1 MAIQY
6 TQAFNGGEL
15 SRRVDGRSDFDVY
28 RVGCRKL
35 DNFIVLDQGGVE
47 RRAGTEFIRLAG
59 TAASTASGSSAARMI
74 EFDFSSD
81 IKYVIELGQDYAN
94 IHYESDGTSY
104 IVQVTE
110 TDNINYTAAE
120 LRTVQFTR
128 RYDTLVLSCPTK
140 QTMLLER
147 TSIAPAFRIRE
158 IAYVYPPLMDKNS
171 TDITINPTA
180 PTDVYTGTT
189 TLVANSDIFFDGMAN
204 AHWAIDHRRLPASK
218 DISLTVSSGTT
229 KQYSDFMDVSFSQWS
244 YEDTGTFEGIIE
256 IERRVA
262 GASTVGYVTIG
273 NTSSGPARNFKF
285 ASDVP
290 EDANT
295 QIRIAYTRTTG
306 SFTGTLTADNF
317 YHKGLVKITD
327 VKGAGE
333 SPTGISYASGASGGT
348 LTFTFA
354 NASAPDELS
363 TNDYVTILGVTRD
376 GAAFD
381 LTTKQITNVDASAN
395 TFDIIGVGSGGYTF
409 ALTSSAIIESS
420 SRAAATVVSMMD
432 NAESDPS
439 ETKHWY
445 ESAFSTYRGFSPTSE
460 FFENRLWLGGSKDE
474 PADLFGSV
482 FDDIFNFLPGSLS
495 TDAIKRKIDSP
506 EEPKW
511 LEGKR
516 FLFLG
521 TTGTAVSIRSAN
533 QDELITQSNITT
545 LVENAYG
552 SAALQAEI
560 VNDVIVYVQRDKLKL
575 RELVYSQNQD
585 TFLSND
591 LNILSTDITESGVQE
606 MFIQKEP
613 SQLVWCIKDDGNACV
628 MTYDRGQN
636 VRAWTNITTDGDIFS
651 GAAIHDTGEDVVW
664 VCVNRGT
671 TSSPKYCIEKF
682 HLRKDLNWYVDSGKE
697 FQGTGSKSGNAKN
710 DISEDYLTINIT
722 GHGYSTGDFVNI
734 ESSTYSDLTGNNYE
748 VEKVDDNNFFL
759 RIIGTTT
766 KVPVKEFS
774 VSGTTRVN
782 GSYLLD
788 RGFGDLGDLNTRYT
802 KSGTEPGPG
811 FIGFTPSQR
820 YISLRWLITQPTD
833 PEASDDFAGAGVNFV
848 WDVSWGS
855 SSEMGG
861 GSFADG
867 SDRAITVKQV
877 NNKVTG
883 LDHLDGK
890 TVQVLVDDNYVAD
903 KVVSSGTVTVDEYGA
918 KVTAGLPYIS
928 TLQPMPIEP
937 ALMNKLSQSRV
948 KAAVK
953 IIVRFF
959 KTKGAAVGEAGKQ
972 LTTYSVLNTQDALG
986 QTLEVKSGQQRFFT
1000 ASDYDREKLIE
1011 VRQDLPYPMTVL
1023 SIATHINAE
1032 GA

>member
-1 MAIQY
+1 
-6 TQAFNGGEL
+6 
-15 SRRVDGRSDFDVY
+15 
-28 RVGCRKL
+28 
-35 DNFIVLDQGGVE
+35 
-47 RRAGTEFIRLAG
+47 
-59 TAASTASGSSAARMI
+59 
-74 EFDFSSD
+74 
-81 IKYVIELGQDYAN
+81 
-94 IHYESDGTSY
+94 
-104 IVQVTE
+104 
-110 TDNINYTAAE
+110 
-120 LRTVQFTR
+120 
-128 RYDTLVLSCPTK
+128 
-140 QTMLLER
+140 
-147 TSIAPAFRIRE
+147 
-158 IAYVYPPLMDKNS
+158 
-171 TDITINPTA
+171 
-180 PTDVYTGTT
+180 
-189 TLVANSDIFFDGMAN
+189 
-204 AHWAIDHRRLPASK
+204 
-218 DISLTVSSGTT
+218 
-229 KQYSDFMDVSFSQWS
+229 
-244 YEDTGTFEGIIE
+244 
-256 IERRVA
+256 
-262 GASTVGYVTIG
+262 
-273 NTSSGPARNFKF
+273 
-285 ASDVP
+285 
-290 EDANT
+290 
-295 QIRIAYTRTTG
+295 
-306 SFTGTLTADNF
+306 
-317 YHKGLVKITD
+317 
-327 VKGAGE
+327 
-333 SPTGISYASGASGGT
+333 
-348 LTFTFA
+348 
-354 NASAPDELS
+354 
-363 TNDYVTILGVTRD
+363 
-376 GAAFD
+376 
-381 LTTKQITNVDASAN
+381 
-395 TFDIIGVGSGGYTF
+395 
-409 ALTSSAIIESS
+409 
-420 SRAAATVVSMMD
+420 
-432 NAESDPS
+432 
-439 ETKHWY
+439 
-445 ESAFSTYRGFSPTSE
+445 
-460 FFENRLWLGGSKDE
+460 
-474 PADLFGSV
+474 
-482 FDDIFNFLPGSLS
+482 
-495 TDAIKRKIDSP
+495 P

-682 HLRKDLNWYVDSGKE
+682 HLRKNLNWYVDSGKE

-710 DISEDYLTINIT
+710 DISEDYLIINIT

-748 VEKVDDNNFFL
+748 VEKIDADNFYL

-766 KVPVKEFS
+766 KVPVKEFA
-774 VSGTTRVN
+774 VSGTTGAN
-782 GSYLLD
+782 GTYILD
-788 RGFGDLGDLNTRYT
+788 RGFGDLNDLQTRYSNSSAST
-802 KSGTEPGPG
+802 SL
-811 FIGFTPSQR
+811 TPSQE
-820 YISLRWLITQPTD
+820 YISLRWLATAPAPTTT
-833 PEASDDFAGAGVNFV
+833 DDYFGAGTEFV
-848 WDVSWGS
+848 WDTSPS
-855 SSEMGG
+855 SGIMNNA
-861 GSFADG
+861 SFADG
-867 SDRAITVKQV
+867 SDRAITVKEV
-877 NNKVTG
+877 SNKVTG

-918 KVTAGLPYIS
+918 KVTAGLPYTS

-1011 VRQDLPYPMTVL
+1011 VRQDLPY
-1023 SIATHINAE
+1023 
-1032 GA
+1032 